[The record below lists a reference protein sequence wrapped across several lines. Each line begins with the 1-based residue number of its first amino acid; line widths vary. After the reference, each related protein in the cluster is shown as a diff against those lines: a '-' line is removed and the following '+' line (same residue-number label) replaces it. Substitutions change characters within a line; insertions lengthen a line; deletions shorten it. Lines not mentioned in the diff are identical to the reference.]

1 MKRTHRDPRTTVRAK
16 IAERTAGG
24 SLQSTH
30 GRGQNPCRQLPHFSW
45 LAVFSALTCLAGGL
59 AQAASAPAEQHWPH
73 WRGPLANGLAPNG
86 DPPSR
91 WSETEKVK
99 WKFKLPSEGLATP
112 VIWGDRIFLVS
123 AIATGKRPE
132 GAPAQPAPQPQ
143 TQQQPQAKPEG
154 QRRGG
159 RFGGGG
165 GGRGGGGAPNEAY
178 QFVVL
183 CLDRPTGKLLWQKV
197 AREEVPHQG
206 HQPSHRFASAS
217 PVTDGEQL
225 YVSFGSWGVYCYDFN
240 GNLKWERDFGKMRT
254 PFGEGTSP
262 VVHDGKLIIN
272 WDHDGDDFIAALDT
286 KTGQTI
292 WKTDRTE
299 RTTWVTPAVI
309 PTSQGTQI
317 VVPAPSKTRGYD
329 LATGKVLWECGGQA
343 SGNVVPVPVVGHG
356 FVFAMS
362 GHQGNSVQAIRYD
375 RTGDLTGTD
384 GVAWSLSRN
393 APHVPSPLLY
403 DDLIYFLSNNNPILS
418 CYEAKTG
425 QPHYEAQR
433 LEGMRGGYPSPVG
446 AAGRVYFVG
455 PDGTALVIKKG
466 PQFEVLATNKL
477 EDQFQSSPAIVG
489 KELFL
494 RGFKQLYCIAEK

>member
-1 MKRTHRDPRTTVRAK
+1 MRQLLRETRTTACAGF
-16 IAERTAGG
+16 AEGTIRRSFRTSGPSAIGNDKN
-24 SLQSTH
+24 T
-30 GRGQNPCRQLPHFSW
+30 CWLPARLSMVAF
-45 LAVFSALTCLAGGL
+45 AAMTCLAGTP
-59 AQAASAPAEQHWPH
+59 AEAASVSAEQQWPH
-73 WRGPLANGLAPNG
+73 WRGPLANGLAPHGN
-86 DPPSR
+86 PPLQ
-91 WSETEKVK
+91 WSETENVK

-112 VIWGDRIFLVS
+112 VIWGDKIFLVS

-132 GAPAQPAPQPQ
+132 GAAAQPAPQPQ
-143 TQQQPQAKPEG
+143 PQAEAPPEG

-159 RFGGGG
+159 RSGRG

-178 QFVVL
+178 QFVVM
-183 CLDRPTGKLLWQKV
+183 CVDRPTGKLLWQKV

-206 HQPSHRFASAS
+206 HQQSHRFASAS
-217 PVTDGEQL
+217 PVTDGEQV

-240 GNLKWERDFGKMRT
+240 GNLKWERDFGKMKT

-262 VVHDGKLIIN
+262 VVHDGKLVIN

-309 PTSQGTQI
+309 STSKGTQI
-317 VVPAPSKTRGYD
+317 VVPAPSKTRSYD

-356 FVFAMS
+356 YVFAMS

-384 GVAWSLSRN
+384 AVAWSLSRN

-403 DDLIYFLSNNNPILS
+403 DDLIYFLSSNNPIIS

-425 QPHYEAQR
+425 QALYEAQR

-446 AAGRVYFVG
+446 AAGRVYLAG
-455 PDGTALVIKKG
+455 PDGTTLVIKKG
-466 PQFEVLATNKL
+466 PQLEVLATNKL
-477 EDQFQSSPAIVG
+477 DDQFQSSPAIVG